1 MAERLR
7 IRPARIDECESLAD
21 LARRSKASWGY
32 DAGFMRAC
40 HDELG
45 VSTVAVAAGSVF
57 VAEWGGVVVGVHAL
71 EAANGDDEV
80 ELGLLFVEPAYL
92 RRGFGAA
99 LLHHALATARARG
112 YRRLLIQGDPHA
124 AGFYRALGAVPVG
137 ERVSA
142 SIPGRVLPLFEM
154 LLPGEPG

>member
-57 VAEWGGVVVGVHAL
+57 VAEWGGVVVG
-71 EAANGDDEV
+71 
-80 ELGLLFVEPAYL
+80 
-92 RRGFGAA
+92 
-99 LLHHALATARARG
+99 
-112 YRRLLIQGDPHA
+112 
-124 AGFYRALGAVPVG
+124 